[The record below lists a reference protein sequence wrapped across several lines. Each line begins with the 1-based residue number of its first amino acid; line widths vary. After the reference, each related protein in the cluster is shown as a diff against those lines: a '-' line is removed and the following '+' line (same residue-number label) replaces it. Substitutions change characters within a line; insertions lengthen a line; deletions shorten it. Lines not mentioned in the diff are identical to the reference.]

1 MAKNF
6 YGALGLTGG
15 TDGMLDDLDGANLT
29 DGDGAFVITASNSYV
44 YILDD
49 DSGAGESSP
58 DVIAPD
64 DNPGTK
70 RWILVAMNDQDVSVA
85 AAPVFD
91 GGEFTSPVQGVT
103 PLAGPDLVNKEYA
116 DKLIGTFKT
125 FFLSDAASG
134 IGALDFGYPHE
145 TGGVESTIVT
155 AGLGN
160 ADDQLVNGWVTEAGE
175 PNTTTIHD
183 GVIQLHIHA
192 KKGASNQKVTQLY
205 FVLSW
210 VDADGTSNKT
220 TMVTSEVS
228 PELTDTQVIY
238 NIHGALGADVEI
250 AADARLILD
259 VYANVGAGSQDSVI
273 TLYMEGTA
281 DSYWNTK
288 VDGGIWQTH
297 SDKLDDLATTSATG
311 AELTELTDGSE
322 TTLHEHLAYVD
333 RGDPAAA
340 DWVIGALTADGTY
353 RDLDCSGVVPAG
365 AIGIDF
371 YVFIM
376 DDVVSR
382 QLTLRKKG
390 NTNEFNTLV
399 VLNQAAGVYGFGNGT
414 VPCNAGR
421 VVEYKLTNAV
431 ITDVGIVITGW
442 HF

>member
-1 MAKNF
+1 M
-6 YGALGLTGG
+6 
-15 TDGMLDDLDGANLT
+15 
-29 DGDGAFVITASNSYV
+29 
-44 YILDD
+44 
-49 DSGAGESSP
+49 
-58 DVIAPD
+58 
-64 DNPGTK
+64 
-70 RWILVAMNDQDVSVA
+70 
-85 AAPVFD
+85 
-91 GGEFTSPVQGVT
+91 
-103 PLAGPDLVNKEYA
+103 
-116 DKLIGTFKT
+116 
-125 FFLSDAASG
+125 
-134 IGALDFGYPHE
+134 
-145 TGGVESTIVT
+145 
-155 AGLGN
+155 
-160 ADDQLVNGWVTEAGE
+160 
-175 PNTTTIHD
+175 
-183 GVIQLHIHA
+183 
-192 KKGASNQKVTQLY
+192 
-205 FVLSW
+205 
-210 VDADGTSNKT
+210 
-220 TMVTSEVS
+220 
-228 PELTDTQVIY
+228 
-238 NIHGALGADVEI
+238 
-250 AADARLILD
+250 
-259 VYANVGAGSQDSVI
+259 
-273 TLYMEGTA
+273 
-281 DSYWNTK
+281 
-288 VDGGIWQTH
+288 
-297 SDKLDDLATTSATG
+297 ATTDATG